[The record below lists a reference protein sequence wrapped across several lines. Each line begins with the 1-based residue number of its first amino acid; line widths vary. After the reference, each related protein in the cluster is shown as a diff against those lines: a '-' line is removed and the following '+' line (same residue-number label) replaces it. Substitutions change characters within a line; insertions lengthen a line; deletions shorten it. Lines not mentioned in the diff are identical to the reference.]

1 MATYNV
7 AVFTYNYGSSTSF
20 GGITY
25 TYVSSGSGLYTYNSH
40 TNQTTIPNTSFI
52 RNTYLV
58 NFTIATTV
66 TSIGDFAFQGCNAL
80 TSIIIPTAVNSIT
93 TNAFSFCSVLTS
105 VTFNTTNIPIVNNI
119 GVFTST
125 PNTCKVYVPSQLD
138 STNTTKL
145 TTNGILLANII
156 VTTSSTPC
164 FLIGSKILTDKGY
177 IAIENL
183 RKGDLVKT
191 LKNDYLPIVLIG
203 KSPIYNSGDL
213 ERIKNRLYILPK
225 QLFPSLTED
234 LVLTGCH
241 SLLVDG
247 LYKEQIFE
255 MGGPDGRLYKTDDKL
270 RLFTCFEPRAIP
282 YQKEGTF
289 TIYHLALESDNDEI
303 NFGIW
308 ANGLLVESCSKSYL
322 RELSGMEFIE

>member
-1 MATYNV
+1 MANSTNV
-7 AVFTYNYGSSTSF
+7 FS
-20 GGITY
+20 
-25 TYVSSGSGLYTYNSH
+25 L
-40 TNQTTIPNTSFI
+40 PN
-52 RNTYLV
+52 NTK
-58 NFTIATTV
+58 A
-66 TSIGDFAFQGCNAL
+66 
-80 TSIIIPTAVNSIT
+80 
-93 TNAFSFCSVLTS
+93 
-105 VTFNTTNIPIVNNI
+105 
-119 GVFTST
+119 
-125 PNTCKVYVPSQLD
+125 YVPSNLD
-138 STNTTKL
+138 VPNAFKL
-145 TTNGILLANII
+145 TSNNISPANII
-156 VTTSSTPC
+156 SPPPC

-177 IAIENL
+177 IPIEHL

-203 KSPIYNSGDL
+203 KSPIYNSGNL

-225 QLFPSLTED
+225 PLFPSLTED

-282 YQKEGTF
+282 YQEEGTF
-289 TIYHLALESDNDEI
+289 TIYHLALEADNHEI

-308 ANGLLVESCSKSYL
+308 ANGLLVESCSKNYL
-322 RELSGMEFIE
+322 TEFSSMEFIE